1 MKARALPISASTS
14 PSRRWTF
21 RHLLSRGLEMF
32 PSFQRRIAFALIV
45 FALVALVHLARF
57 VLAWPVTVNGVQIP
71 VWVSALAGVAAAL
84 LAVMLWREST
94 GRPR

>member
-1 MKARALPISASTS
+1 MKPF
-14 PSRRWTF
+14 TF
-21 RHLLSRGLEMF
+21 LAVL
-32 PSFQRRIAFALIV
+32 V